1 LVFRS
6 SPVDGGGFIV
16 DVSFHRSVGAS
27 HSPLP
32 AIDATRRIVERH
44 ALIEVPLSDPK
55 CRRESNGKTT
65 LSPAAW
71 RIALFAS
78 WAYGGRTDHHVSQST
93 QERDRLT
100 RGCVKGVHGSA
111 DWQLRTHI
119 CLSPSSALV
128 RAQGA
133 APVGTTTYGR
143 GDFRENNANFTIQND
158 SVI

>member
-78 WAYGGRTDHHVSQST
+78 WAYGGRTDHHVSQSA

-100 RGCVKGVHGSA
+100 RGCDARQS
-111 DWQLRTHI
+111 R
-119 CLSPSSALV
+119 S
-128 RAQGA
+128 RASTAVLIG
-133 APVGTTTYGR
+133 
-143 GDFRENNANFTIQND
+143 NFGHT
-158 SVI
+158 SVYPHRAHWYELKERRR